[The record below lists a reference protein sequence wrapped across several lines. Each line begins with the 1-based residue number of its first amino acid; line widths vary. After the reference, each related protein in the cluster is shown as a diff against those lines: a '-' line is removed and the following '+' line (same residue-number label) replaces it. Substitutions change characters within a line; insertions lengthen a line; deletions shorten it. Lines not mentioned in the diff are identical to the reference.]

1 MLDNWQRN
9 ANANP
14 SDEEAFFLKA
24 CLQEIASR
32 IVDTLTKGIK
42 LTNNEIIILRKY
54 WSAFQKLKGHGI
66 LAGKLAQ
73 IDGMPKLVKDLC
85 RFTVADYEANSAD
98 GFEFNDKLLPLVFFC
113 AEFIKNG
120 NEKHESILERMKLVK
135 FEKSEEENEQM

>member
-32 IVDTLTKGIK
+32 IVDTFTKGIK
-42 LTNNEIIILRKY
+42 LTNNEISILRKY
-54 WSAFQKLKGHGI
+54 WSAFQKLQGYGI

-73 IDGMPKLVKDLC
+73 IDGMPKPMS
-85 RFTVADYEANSAD
+85 EAEEGRRNL
-98 GFEFNDKLLPLVFFC
+98 EM
-113 AEFIKNG
+113 IKRRR
-120 NEKHESILERMKLVK
+120 KILIR
-135 FEKSEEENEQM
+135 